1 MADRAGY
8 YTRLC
13 WACALRRVG
22 FDGPA
27 NALISRG
34 IRPWR
39 GPVLA
44 VGHSQSE
51 LPGPKAGC
59 DVAEAPTLRGH
70 VAERCLTF
78 VAPNP

>member
-44 VGHSQSE
+44 AWHSRGE
-51 LPGPKAGC
+51 LARLATGC
-59 DVAEAPTLRGH
+59 DFAEAGVRRRH
-70 VAERCLTF
+70 VAAPRLTS
-78 VAPNP
+78 VAPSP